1 MTSSE
6 HHRVSRPMVI
16 GSAVVALS
24 LIGLSGGA
32 VVALLTGGSSTLA
45 TREPAITPSS
55 SQAGLLTPT
64 EAAQSVG
71 TPTSTAK
78 TETSTARVSSKALP
92 TSEIERPGDAD
103 LPERRAVQAPAPA
116 PVPAPAPA
124 PAPRV
129 QAPSPAP
136 FRPAPAPAPYR
147 PAPAPAPP
155 PPPAPGITIDLGG
168 RGNIVPQAPIAPK
181 ELRIG

>member
-1 MTSSE
+1 MNTSE
-6 HHRVSRPMVI
+6 HTMASRPMVI

-24 LIGLSGGA
+24 LIGLSGGVA
-32 VVALLTGGSSTLA
+32 VALLTSESSTLA
-45 TREPAITPSS
+45 TSEPAITPSS

-64 EAAQSVG
+64 EAAKPVG

-78 TETSTARVSSKALP
+78 TKTSTARVSSKALP
-92 TSEIERPGDAD
+92 TSEIERPGSSD
-103 LPERRAVQAPAPA
+103 LPERRAVQAPAPT
-116 PVPAPAPA
+116 PG
-124 PAPRV
+124 PRV
-129 QAPSPAP
+129 QVPSAAPL
-136 FRPAPAPAPYR
+136 RLAPAPAPYR
-147 PAPAPAPP
+147 PAPAPPPPPPPP